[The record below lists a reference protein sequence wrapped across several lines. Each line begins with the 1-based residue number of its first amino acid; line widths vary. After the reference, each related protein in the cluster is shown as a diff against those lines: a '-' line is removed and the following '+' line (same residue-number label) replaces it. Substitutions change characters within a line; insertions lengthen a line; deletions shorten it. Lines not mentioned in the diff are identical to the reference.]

1 MSTMKS
7 AMMQAFGIKE
17 GSKADKKA
25 DIGKK
30 ENKVEKKETKV
41 GKKKAC

>member
-1 MSTMKS
+1 MKS
-7 AMMQAFGIKE
+7 AMKQAFGIKE
-17 GSKADKKA
+17 GSKADKKT

-30 ENKVEKKETKV
+30 ENKVEKKEYK